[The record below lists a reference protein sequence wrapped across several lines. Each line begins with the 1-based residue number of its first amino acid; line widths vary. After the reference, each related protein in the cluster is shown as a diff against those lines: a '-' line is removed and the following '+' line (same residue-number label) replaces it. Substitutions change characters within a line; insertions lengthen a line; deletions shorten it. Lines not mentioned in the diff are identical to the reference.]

1 MNWDQ
6 IAGDWKQYKGKI
18 MSTWGKLTD
27 DDIET
32 INGKRTE
39 LAGLIQTR
47 YGRAK
52 EEAELEIDQ
61 WVKKID

>member
-18 MSTWGKLTD
+18 LSTWGKPTD
-27 DDIET
+27 DDVET

-39 LAGLIQTR
+39 LLGLIQTR

-52 EEAELEIDQ
+52 EQADQEIDQ
-61 WVKKID
+61 WIKKIN

>member
-18 MSTWGKLTD
+18 MTTRGKLTD

-61 WVKKID
+61 WVKKIN

>member
-32 INGKRTE
+32 IKGKRTE

>member
-18 MSTWGKLTD
+18 MTTWGKLTD